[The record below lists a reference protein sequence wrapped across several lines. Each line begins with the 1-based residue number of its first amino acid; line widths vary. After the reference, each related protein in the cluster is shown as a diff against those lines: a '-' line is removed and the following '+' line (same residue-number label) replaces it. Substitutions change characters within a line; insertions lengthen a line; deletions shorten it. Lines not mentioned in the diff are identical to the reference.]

1 MPQEI
6 KDEEDFE
13 EDAQEVA
20 LIYSNGFA
28 PGFAG

>member
-13 EDAQEVA
+13 EDAQNAA
-20 LIYSNGFA
+20 LIYSDGFA
-28 PGFAG
+28 PGLIG